1 MSSGGSPR
9 SCPAGAHTFRYRTAK
24 AHRSG
29 FANRLSESND
39 NDLTYFLLA
48 QVKVIQQAITNLK
61 AYLERKA
68 TELWDLQ
75 QQLEGSEG
83 LNQRQIALLRHA
95 LRHPS
100 FRYSVLSHQSSH
112 GVSHQTTRS
121 DLQKLASRGL
131 VEAMKES
138 RREVFRVPVD
148 LVERLAGQPPG
159 R

>member
-1 MSSGGSPR
+1 
-9 SCPAGAHTFRYRTAK
+9 
-24 AHRSG
+24 
-29 FANRLSESND
+29 
-39 NDLTYFLLA
+39 
-48 QVKVIQQAITNLK
+48 
-61 AYLERKA
+61 
-68 TELWDLQ
+68 
-75 QQLEGSEG
+75 

-95 LRHPS
+95 LRHPG

>member
-83 LNQRQIALLRHA
+83 LNQRQIALLRH
-95 LRHPS
+95 PG

-148 LVERLAGQPPG
+148 LVERL
-159 R
+159 